1 LYVKEIL
8 AIHARGIFTLK
19 NKKWLNSNLTYGT
32 SFEHT
37 IMTENITNRIPT
49 REECDEI
56 MAIYSMLP
64 NIVAH
69 SLQVMHVSLAI
80 VDNLKDDVSV
90 NRNLV
95 IAAAL
100 LHDITKTRSLETK
113 ERHDASGGVLLRE
126 LGFPRI
132 AEIVEQHVI
141 IQNLNLEGNLEE
153 REIVYYADK
162 RVMHDTI
169 VTIKERVHDLIQRY
183 GTGEEIRNL
192 ILQNEVQVLAVE
204 RKIAGFMKIDINHA
218 IRKII

>member
-1 LYVKEIL
+1 
-8 AIHARGIFTLK
+8 
-19 NKKWLNSNLTYGT
+19 
-32 SFEHT
+32 
-37 IMTENITNRIPT
+37 MTKNITDRIPT
-49 REECDEI
+49 RAECEEL
-56 MAIYSMLP
+56 MARYSMLP

-69 SLQVMHVSLAI
+69 SLQVMRVSL
-80 VDNLKDDVSV
+80 VLTDHLKDGVAINRDVI
-90 NRNLV
+90 

-113 ERHDASGGVLLRE
+113 ERHDASGGAVLRE

-132 AEIVEQHVI
+132 AEIVEQHIV
-141 IQNLNLEGNLEE
+141 IQNLNLKGSLEE

-183 GTGEEIRNL
+183 GINEEIRDL
-192 ILQNEVQVLAVE
+192 ILQNEAQVLAVE

-218 IRKII
+218 IQEIF

>member
-1 LYVKEIL
+1 
-8 AIHARGIFTLK
+8 
-19 NKKWLNSNLTYGT
+19 
-32 SFEHT
+32 
-37 IMTENITNRIPT
+37 MTKNITDRIPT
-49 REECDEI
+49 RAECEEL
-56 MAIYSMLP
+56 MARYSMLP

-69 SLQVMHVSLAI
+69 SLQVMRVSLALT
-80 VDNLKDDVSV
+80 DHLKDGVTI
-90 NRNLV
+90 NRDIV

-113 ERHDASGGVLLRE
+113 ERHDASGGAVLRE

-132 AEIVEQHVI
+132 AEIVEQHIV
-141 IQNLNLEGNLEE
+141 IQNLNLKGSLEE

-183 GTGEEIRNL
+183 GTGEEIRHL
-192 ILQNEVQVLAVE
+192 ILQNEVKVLAVE

-218 IRKII
+218 IQNII